1 MKNPHLQLKEA
12 IEEINKH
19 AYEDDDEFVKE
30 IETELERCKQVRES
44 QVRMLKFTSPHHRA
58 KKKFQLGILDK
69 QIEQAERKLRD
80 YKRDFANNGEKIERK
95 NPDQEKLDAAFAKAA
110 EAQERIFVLTKHTA
124 PHLLE
129 GLTKI
134 ATDCYTPEEMEEF
147 YARIDRREAEELGEI
162 LASVNSNETLPV
174 K

>member
-12 IEEINKH
+12 VEEINKH
-19 AYEDDDEFVKE
+19 AYEDDDEFIKK
-30 IETELERCKQVRES
+30 IESELEKFKQLRES

-58 KKKFQLGILDK
+58 KKKFQLGVLDK

-80 YKRDFANNGEKIERK
+80 YKRDFAYNGEKIEK
-95 NPDQEKLDAAFAKAA
+95 ENPDQEKLDAAFAKADVA
-110 EAQERIFVLTKHTA
+110 HERIFILTKHTK

-129 GLTKI
+129 DLRKI
-134 ATDCYTPEEMEEF
+134 AIDCYTPEELEEF
-147 YARIDRREAEELGEI
+147 YARIAKREAEELDEI
-162 LASVNSNETLPV
+162 LASVNAAETSLV

>member
-12 IEEINKH
+12 VEEINKL
-19 AYEDDDEFVKE
+19 AYEDDDEFIGK
-30 IETELERCKQVRES
+30 IEAELEKLRQLRES

-58 KKKFQLGILDK
+58 KKKFQLGVLDK
-69 QIEQAERKLRD
+69 QIEQAERKLRE
-80 YKRDFANNGEKIERK
+80 YKRDFANNGEKVERK

-134 ATDCYTPEEMEEF
+134 ATDCYPPEEMEEF
-147 YARIDRREAEELGEI
+147 RARVAKREAEELDEI
-162 LASVNSNETLPV
+162 LASVNTDKASPV